1 MQRLDAAGALGE
13 QELLEDGDGG
23 EEVVLV
29 GADVRELDEFGDEE
43 VPDLEQIRVELL
55 LGRLVGRAI

>member
-43 VPDLEQIRVELL
+43 VSDLEQIRVELL
-55 LGRLVGRAI
+55 LGRLVGRAV